1 MIIGTTLANIII
13 LLEIAE
19 RQFLRGTVDIRHQG
33 GIINEATYLIRTYS
47 SGYTESR
54 FFADRA
60 FIEQPEESH
69 KTASTVPTSLPI
81 AGSTVRIRKIV
92 CWVSFASS
100 GCQYGNGLHNM
111 Y

>member
-47 SGYTESR
+47 SGYQNQD
-54 FFADRA
+54 F
-60 FIEQPEESH
+60 
-69 KTASTVPTSLPI
+69 LPI
-81 AGSTVRIRKIV
+81 EP
-92 CWVSFASS
+92 
-100 GCQYGNGLHNM
+100 L
-111 Y
+111 